1 MGRLLK
7 SLFICGSTSY
17 QKFDNL
23 ETKSDYLCY
32 KCENCG
38 HQGTV
43 KPERLTLVENPSND
57 SDESDN
63 DDARKLNNCKNV
75 ENHKNSLRLVNNL
88 GEYILRLSLK
98 LSRFLGLIQS

>member
-1 MGRLLK
+1 MLLI
-7 SLFICGSTSY
+7 FF
-17 QKFDNL
+17 Q
-23 ETKSDYLCY
+23 
-32 KCENCG
+32 
-38 HQGTV
+38 
-43 KPERLTLVENPSND
+43 PERLTLVDGGGITND

-98 LSRFLGLIQS
+98 LSRFLGLIQSYSKGSPITYKSHNLVLE